1 MTPAERDAYETML
14 QTLCGVRMLASLE
27 AKAGQSRWIEA
38 LPLIDDAVEQG
49 MATLNAQ

>member
-27 AKAGQSRWIEA
+27 AKAGQSRWAEA

-49 MATLNAQ
+49 MKTFNA

>member
-1 MTPAERDAYETML
+1 MTPSECDAYETML

-27 AKAGQSRWIEA
+27 AKAGQSRWVEA

-49 MATLNAQ
+49 MATFNQ